1 MTSKGNGIRG
11 SQRGFSLVELIVV
24 TLVFGIIITGALG
37 FMTTQN
43 RAFNRGADALMVL
56 QNLRYAYQ
64 ALEQDL
70 HTIGNNTP
78 EIQPPLVLAGENVIA
93 FSGDY
98 TSNLANDVSAVYIDV
113 DAPNGTVQAP
123 RPSVS
128 LPNSSYSWPDTT
140 YTGTGGTPS
149 PAELI
154 IFYFEPDTSTARTD
168 DYVLMRQVNGG
179 SPEVL
184 SRDLLKQGSTPF
196 FRYFRERVYT
206 TSGSALDSVPNGALP
221 LFHSV
226 KLHGSADDTGMS
238 ARTDSIRA
246 VRVSFRSTNGRTGED
261 ERFADV
267 SRVIDLPNSGVKIV
281 ESCGDE
287 PLLGSNLSLGI
298 ISVGNVPAVRI
309 SWSQAIDE
317 SSGEGDVV
325 RYVLYRR
332 EVPNNGQWGDPFL
345 SIPSGS
351 NTYQY
356 VDRTVEPGKTYQY
369 VHAAQDCTPAMSA
382 FSQPQSRTIPSGI

>member
-1 MTSKGNGIRG
+1 MRSRGKLHRG
-11 SQRGFSLVELIVV
+11 SERGFSLVELIVV

-70 HTIGNNTP
+70 HTLGNNVP
-78 EIQPPLVLAGENVIA
+78 DGQPPLVLAGETVIA
-93 FSGDY
+93 FTGDY

-128 LPNSSYSWPDTT
+128 LPNSSYSWPDTS
-140 YTGTGGTPS
+140 YTGAGGTPS
-149 PAELI
+149 MAELI

-168 DYVLMRQVNGG
+168 DYVLLRQVNGAD
-179 SPEVL
+179 PEVL

-206 TSGSALDSVPNGALP
+206 TSGSALDSVPSGSLP

-226 KLHGSADDTGMS
+226 RIHGSAEDSLGS
-238 ARTDSIRA
+238 AKVDSIRA

-267 SRVIDLPNSGVKIV
+267 SRVIDLPNAGVKIT

-287 PLLGSNLSLGI
+287 PLLGSNLTTQPIALG
-298 ISVGNVPAVRI
+298 GTPAVRI
-309 SWSQAIDE
+309 SWAQAIDE
-317 SSGEGDVV
+317 ASGEEDVV

-332 EVPNNGQWGDPFL
+332 EVPNTGDWGDPFL

-351 NTYQY
+351 NSYQY
-356 VDRTVEPGKTYQY
+356 VDRTVEAGRTYQY

-382 FSQPQSRTIPSGI
+382 FSQVKTVTVGPGS